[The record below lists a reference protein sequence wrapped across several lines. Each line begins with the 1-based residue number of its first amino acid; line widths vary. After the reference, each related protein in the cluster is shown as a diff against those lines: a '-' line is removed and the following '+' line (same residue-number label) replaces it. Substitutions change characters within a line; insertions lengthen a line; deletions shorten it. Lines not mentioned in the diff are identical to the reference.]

1 MNNTAKCKNC
11 GHENALFRLN
21 CTECNNYLRARV
33 WNIDLWHD
41 IRLLIESPTKG
52 FQDIIWSE
60 HKNFVVF
67 IIIISTIKLMVD
79 SFFLNMITE
88 NIVFLQ
94 HSFIMD
100 YLLVL
105 TEFVIFLV
113 LFTLVVWY
121 INKLISI
128 ETRIRDVFAIITYSF
143 IPSIFALVSLFLVE
157 IILFGSFLF
166 SVNPSPLIIKP
177 MLAYTLLVLEI
188 LVILWSAFLLALGFY
203 TQTKLKLY
211 SIILLVI
218 FFSLLLL
225 ILYKTPFA
233 IL

>member
-94 HSFIMD
+94 HSFFMD

-113 LFTLVVWY
+113 LFTFAVWY

-211 SIILLVI
+211 SIILSVI

>member
-67 IIIISTIKLMVD
+67 IIIISAIKLMVD

-94 HSFIMD
+94 HSFFMD

-105 TEFVIFLV
+105 TEFVIFLI
-113 LFTLVVWY
+113 LFTFVVWY

-188 LVILWSAFLLALGFY
+188 LVILWSAFLLAFGFY

-211 SIILLVI
+211 SIILSVI

>member
-67 IIIISTIKLMVD
+67 IIIISAIKLMVD

-94 HSFIMD
+94 HSFFMD

-113 LFTLVVWY
+113 LFTFVVWY

-188 LVILWSAFLLALGFY
+188 LVILWSAFLLAFGFY

-211 SIILLVI
+211 SIILSVI

>member
-94 HSFIMD
+94 HSFFMD

-113 LFTLVVWY
+113 LFTFVVWY

-188 LVILWSAFLLALGFY
+188 LVILWSAFLLAFGFY

-211 SIILLVI
+211 SIILSVI
-218 FFSLLLL
+218 FFPLLLL

>member
-94 HSFIMD
+94 HSFFMD

-113 LFTLVVWY
+113 LFTFVVWY

-188 LVILWSAFLLALGFY
+188 LVILWSAFLLAFGFY

-211 SIILLVI
+211 SIILSVI

>member
-94 HSFIMD
+94 HSFFMD

-105 TEFVIFLV
+105 TEFVIFLI
-113 LFTLVVWY
+113 LFTFVVWY

-211 SIILLVI
+211 SIILSVI

>member
-67 IIIISTIKLMVD
+67 IIIISAIKLMVD

-88 NIVFLQ
+88 NISFLQ
-94 HSFIMD
+94 HSFFMD

-113 LFTLVVWY
+113 LFTFAVWY

-211 SIILLVI
+211 SIILSVI

>member
-94 HSFIMD
+94 HSFFMD

-113 LFTLVVWY
+113 LFTFAVWY

-188 LVILWSAFLLALGFY
+188 LVILWSAFLLAFGFY

-211 SIILLVI
+211 SIILSVI

>member
-1 MNNTAKCKNC
+1 
-11 GHENALFRLN
+11 
-21 CTECNNYLRARV
+21 
-33 WNIDLWHD
+33 
-41 IRLLIESPTKG
+41 
-52 FQDIIWSE
+52 
-60 HKNFVVF
+60 KNFVVF
-67 IIIISTIKLMVD
+67 IIIISAIKLMVD

-88 NIVFLQ
+88 NIAFLQ
-94 HSFIMD
+94 HSFFMD

-113 LFTLVVWY
+113 LFTFAVWY

-211 SIILLVI
+211 SIILSVI

>member
-67 IIIISTIKLMVD
+67 IIIISAIKLMVD

-88 NIVFLQ
+88 NIAFLQ
-94 HSFIMD
+94 HSFFMD

-113 LFTLVVWY
+113 LFTFAVWY

-188 LVILWSAFLLALGFY
+188 LVILWSAFLLAFGFY

-211 SIILLVI
+211 SIILSVI

>member
-94 HSFIMD
+94 HSFFMD

-188 LVILWSAFLLALGFY
+188 LVILWSAFLLAFGFY

-211 SIILLVI
+211 SIILSVI

>member
-67 IIIISTIKLMVD
+67 IIIISAIKLMVD

-88 NIVFLQ
+88 NIAFLQ
-94 HSFIMD
+94 HSFFMD

-113 LFTLVVWY
+113 LFTFAVWY

-211 SIILLVI
+211 SIILSVI

>member
-94 HSFIMD
+94 HSFFMD

-105 TEFVIFLV
+105 TEFVIFLI
-113 LFTLVVWY
+113 LFTFVFWY

-128 ETRIRDVFAIITYSF
+128 ETIIRDVFAIITYSF

-211 SIILLVI
+211 SIVLSVI

>member
-94 HSFIMD
+94 HSFFMD

-105 TEFVIFLV
+105 TEFVIFLI
-113 LFTLVVWY
+113 LFTFVVWY

-188 LVILWSAFLLALGFY
+188 LVILWSAFLLAFGFY

-211 SIILLVI
+211 SIVLSVI

>member
-94 HSFIMD
+94 HSFFMD

-113 LFTLVVWY
+113 LFTFVVWY

-188 LVILWSAFLLALGFY
+188 LVILWSAFLLAFGFY

-211 SIILLVI
+211 SIVLSVI

>member
-67 IIIISTIKLMVD
+67 IIIISAIKLMVD

-88 NIVFLQ
+88 NIAFLQ
-94 HSFIMD
+94 HSFFMD

-113 LFTLVVWY
+113 LFTFAVWY

-188 LVILWSAFLLALGFY
+188 LVILWSAFLLAFGFY

-211 SIILLVI
+211 SIVLSVI

>member
-1 MNNTAKCKNC
+1 MSNTVRCKSC
-11 GHENALFRLN
+11 GNENALFRLN
-21 CTECNNYLRARV
+21 CTECSNYLRARV
-33 WNIDLWHD
+33 WNINLWNN

-52 FQDIIWSE
+52 FQNIIWSE

-67 IIIISTIKLMVD
+67 IIIFSAIKLMVD
-79 SFFLNMITE
+79 SFFIKMATGNTL
-88 NIVFLQ
+88 FLQ
-94 HSFIMD
+94 YSFFMS

-105 TEFVIFLV
+105 TEFLIFLF
-113 LFTLVVWY
+113 LFTLLVWS
-121 INKLISI
+121 INKLFLI

-188 LVILWSAFLLALGFY
+188 LVILWSAFLLAFGFY

-211 SIILLVI
+211 SIILSVI